1 MKRLSWLVAVV
12 AMASGALLGARLA
25 ERATWVLTNGER
37 ISGIV
42 NSHTDAQENIS
53 RGEFAVGTND
63 GKETEVKVDQV
74 AVIEFVGGNAPNAEL
89 EKLPPNGHMIAMR
102 DGATHPG
109 RLINLIRGDLVRWQ
123 HSSRNTEDIP
133 IRQVARVYLNTDNA
147 RRIYNYTPPAANANA
162 GSAGG
167 TTASAPAIPN
177 GPGIVVRAD
186 QQWTD
191 TGNNVARG
199 ERIKFIPSGQIRWGA
214 NADMLSGPDGSGA
227 VHNIGFPVPTMNVG
241 ALIGR
246 VGNGQ
251 AFAIG
256 SGPQPIAMPDNG
268 RLYLGVND
276 SEVRDNAGGFRVQ
289 IQRGVRYDASI
300 Q

>member
-1 MKRLSWLVAVV
+1 MKRLSLLVTLAAV
-12 AMASGALLGARLA
+12 ASGALVSARLA
-25 ERATWVLTNGER
+25 ERATWVLTTGER
-37 ISGIV
+37 ISGVI
-42 NSHTDAQENIS
+42 NAHGDGQENIG
-53 RGEFAVGTND
+53 RGDFAVGTND
-63 GKETEVKVDQV
+63 GTEFGVKVEQV
-74 AVIEFVGGNAPNAEL
+74 AVIEFVGGNPPNAEL
-89 EKLPPNGHMIAMR
+89 DKLPPNGHMIAMR
-102 DGATHPG
+102 DGATYPG
-109 RLINLIRGDLVRWQ
+109 RLINLIRGNLVRWQ
-123 HSSRNTEDIP
+123 HSSGNTEEIP
-133 IRQVARVYLNTDNA
+133 ILQVARVYLNSDNA
-147 RRIYNYTPPAANANA
+147 RRIYNYTPSAAIASA

-167 TTASAPAIPN
+167 AIASGPAIPT

-199 ERIKFIPSGQIRWGA
+199 ERIKFTPSGQIRWGA
-214 NADMLSGPDGSGA
+214 NADMVSGPDGSGA

-241 ALIGR
+241 ALVGR

-276 SEVRDNAGGFRVQ
+276 SEVKDNAGGFRVQ
-289 IQRGVRYDASI
+289 IQRGVR
-300 Q
+300 